1 MGVGVGKGE
10 RRMDMSLIARGKR
23 VETTMR
29 RMEAALTAPG
39 RETASGR
46 TRRRGMTLVEVLV
59 ALTVLA
65 AVMVGTYRLIV
76 VLARLRQSAH
86 NHYTAVVIANN
97 RIERARN
104 TIFADLP
111 LLAEERV
118 PVAASGA
125 PSADGPFF
133 RTTRI
138 QTNYGGNPK
147 LVRVIVTVEVPRLLR
162 RDEARPS
169 ETLTTLLTE
178 YVEP

>member
-1 MGVGVGKGE
+1 MGA
-10 RRMDMSLIARGKR
+10 RRSALRSTDR
-23 VETTMR
+23 
-29 RMEAALTAPG
+29 AAAHGGP
-39 RETASGR
+39 
-46 TRRRGMTLVEVLV
+46 RRRGMTLVEVLV

-76 VLARLRQSAH
+76 VLARLRQSTH

-104 TIFADLP
+104 TLFSDLP

-133 RTTRI
+133 RTTRVE
-138 QTNYGGNPK
+138 TNYGNNPK
-147 LVRVIVTVEVPRLLR
+147 LTRVTVTVEVPRLLR
-162 RDEARPS
+162 RDDARPS